1 MDNQHN
7 ANIVTYKSKS
17 QNGAGYKVSI
27 QGFEGCFHQEAARIF
42 FGESIEVI
50 CCSTFKEVIDI
61 AGNSAKSDGGV
72 MAIENSIAGSILPN
86 YNLLQ
91 KSNLTIIGE
100 VYLQINQHLMVNPG
114 VQLEDIKEVHS
125 HPMAIQQCFGFL
137 DKYNW
142 KLVEK
147 EDTALS
153 AKQVHQHHSKHVAAI
168 ASKLAAEIYDLEI
181 IAPNIHTL
189 KNNYTR
195 FLILQKAGDIKK
207 IIDGDKASINFHT
220 DHSKGS
226 LAKVLTKIADAG
238 INLSKLQSFP
248 IPGSDFKYSF
258 HADVEFDSVDQFYKV
273 IKKIE
278 SITEEVKIYGV
289 YKNGKNIS
297 TSATSIQAA
306 VSKSLAKSII

>member
-1 MDNQHN
+1 MNTN
-7 ANIVTYKSKS
+7 SNKNK
-17 QNGAGYKVSI
+17 NGAGYKVSI

-42 FGESIEVI
+42 FGKSIEVI

-61 AGNSAKSDGGV
+61 ASDATKSNGGV

-91 KSNLTIIGE
+91 KSNLLIMGE

-114 VQLEDIKEVHS
+114 VKLDDIKEVHS

-137 DKYNW
+137 DVYNW

-153 AKQVHQHHSKHVAAI
+153 AKQVHQHRSKHVAAI
-168 ASKLAAEIYDLEI
+168 ASKLAAEIYGLHI
-181 IAPNIHTL
+181 ISPNIHTL

-195 FLILQKAGDIKK
+195 FLILQKAEAYKE
-207 IIDGDKASINFHT
+207 IIGADKASINFHT

-226 LAKVLTKIADAG
+226 LAKVLSKIADAG

-258 HADVEFDSVDQFYKV
+258 HADVEFDNVEEFFKV
-273 IKKIE
+273 IKKIQP
-278 SITEEVKIYGV
+278 ITEAVRIYGV

-297 TSATSIQAA
+297 TSGASTKT
-306 VSKSLAKSII
+306 VGVKNRV